1 LTLRLRLALLIA
13 AAIAGAL
20 LLQGGFS
27 YLSFRQ
33 ALYRSL
39 DHDLGAYLG
48 QTLSELQR
56 QQPPGQGQAPPPAS
70 SNLTPGIPPPPQASP
85 APPAQTPAPPIDP
98 LGSARLIDHGAVIR
112 TWAQFPGSIPL
123 PDANTAR
130 IDLAVS
136 IGPWRVRG
144 ERLPGGQYLQA
155 AVSEQTLLASL
166 SSYRQSTLLTAL
178 LVSLFG
184 ALLAWWLTG
193 PALQP
198 LRSLTRT
205 ARQIARSGDLRLRVQ
220 ASTGGELGDLSQ
232 TFNDMLER
240 LTEFLSRE
248 TQFARNASH
257 ELRTPLTALKL
268 QLSAYRQGLTTPTET
283 LDVVAE
289 EVERMTR
296 LTEALLVLARE
307 ERAVNVRVDLAQLA
321 SEMALKVGAGYSGP
335 GHLHLLA
342 DPTLLRQALGNLLDN
357 AAKYAPQSKVAV
369 SLAAQTFI
377 GAPYAVLSVLDGG
390 PGLSAEALTRAT
402 QPFYRAPGMRVAGS
416 GLGLSVVEQI
426 ARVHGGRLD
435 LQNRTPQG
443 LEARLWLPLELAE
456 QELGADEVGSS
467 GTAVPEPESA
477 AG

>member
-1 LTLRLRLALLIA
+1 MTLRLRLALLIA

-27 YLSFRQ
+27 YLTFRQ

-48 QTLSELQR
+48 QTLSEVQR
-56 QQPPGQGQAPPPAS
+56 QQPPGRGQAPPPAPG
-70 SNLTPGIPPPPQASP
+70 NLGPGIPSPPQASP
-85 APPAQTPAPPIDP
+85 APPAQAPAPPIDP

-112 TWAQFPGSIPL
+112 TWAQFPASIPL
-123 PDANTAR
+123 PDAGVSSAPTASSTEP
-130 IDLAVS
+130 AVS
-136 IGPWRVRG
+136 VGPWRVRG
-144 ERLPGGQYLQA
+144 ERRPGGQYLQA

-166 SSYRQSTLLTAL
+166 SSYRQSTLLTVL

-205 ARQIARSGDLRLRVQ
+205 ARQIARSGDLSLRVQ

-248 TQFARNASH
+248 TQFTRNASH

-283 LDVVAE
+283 LDVVTQ

-321 SEMALKVGAGYSGP
+321 AEMALEAGAG
-335 GHLHLLA
+335 
-342 DPTLLRQALGNLLDN
+342 
-357 AAKYAPQSKVAV
+357 
-369 SLAAQTFI
+369 
-377 GAPYAVLSVLDGG
+377 
-390 PGLSAEALTRAT
+390 
-402 QPFYRAPGMRVAGS
+402 
-416 GLGLSVVEQI
+416 
-426 ARVHGGRLD
+426 
-435 LQNRTPQG
+435 
-443 LEARLWLPLELAE
+443 
-456 QELGADEVGSS
+456 
-467 GTAVPEPESA
+467 
-477 AG
+477 